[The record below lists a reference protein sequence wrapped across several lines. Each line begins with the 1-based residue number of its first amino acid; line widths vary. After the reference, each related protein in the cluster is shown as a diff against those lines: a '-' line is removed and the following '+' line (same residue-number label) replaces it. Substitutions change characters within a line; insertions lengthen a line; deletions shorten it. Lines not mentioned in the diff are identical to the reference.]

1 MEQTTTQS
9 PPAKGEK
16 AQAEKPANSTKPL
29 PATEE
34 DFHTNPSR
42 TQSSGF
48 RIGVVIAVL
57 VLLIAGFF
65 AYRYLDSYE
74 STDDAQV
81 DGWNGFISAYCG
93 SADALFMNSVQIGA
107 AVIAPLSRKSL

>member
-1 MEQTTTQS
+1 MEPTTQN
-9 PPAKGEK
+9 PPARGER
-16 AQAEKPANSTKPL
+16 AEVEKPANSTKPL

-34 DFHTNPSR
+34 DFQARPSR

-57 VLLIAGFF
+57 VLVIVGFF
-65 AYRYLDSYE
+65 AYRYFTSYE

-81 DGWNGFISAYCG
+81 DGHVKA
-93 SADALFMNSVQIGA
+93 MRQA
-107 AVIAPLSRKSL
+107 AGLWSCW